1 VVKQERDRRLAG
13 QLRRLLPVLID
24 PGHVDMRNE
33 VVGVGAAE
41 HEHLDG
47 VVGLGSLNE
56 GDQVADEFGPEQI
69 HGRGRDLREQNGP
82 LLAHGERV
90 EYHGISFQHA
100 WRALTWGRLESWPSR
115 PRVAPVNTLV
125 RAGWA
130 CDDCTHADAQAGR
143 ATRAR
148 AASDQRPDAGR

>member
-47 VVGLGSLNE
+47 VVGLGSPDE
-56 GDQVADEFGPEQI
+56 ADEI
-69 HGRGRDLREQNGP
+69 
-82 LLAHGERV
+82 
-90 EYHGISFQHA
+90 
-100 WRALTWGRLESWPSR
+100 
-115 PRVAPVNTLV
+115 
-125 RAGWA
+125 
-130 CDDCTHADAQAGR
+130 AD
-143 ATRAR
+143 
-148 AASDQRPDAGR
+148 